1 MVSVSREKAAGLFDL
16 VAATLRR
23 FFWGKWHRILF
34 MAEKG
39 KYKTTIVAVCYRCS
53 RSRLGKRACAK
64 EILCVWQ
71 ALPPLYPLPHHCI
84 SIFFSLWS
92 RNCDSHVIWGG
103 VFRFCRKGHRR
114 VKCLREPNRISRRC
128 KSLVLSSLKRY
139 GDLAA
144 FLLEPKQ
151 TVSAVICI
159 YLISVFLS
167 TEHWFYYPDG
177 SRGRH
182 KRQVGGC
189 EPSPDCI
196 NDPPPPANVWLNKT
210 GA

>member
-1 MVSVSREKAAGLFDL
+1 MVLVSREKAAGLFDL

-23 FFWGKWHRILF
+23 FFLKMTPNPVYGR
-34 MAEKG
+34 
-39 KYKTTIVAVCYRCS
+39 
-53 RSRLGKRACAK
+53 KRKIQNNNSGCLLPVQPLKARNVRAQRR
-64 EILCVWQ
+64 LCVCGRQ
-71 ALPPLYPLPHHCI
+71 PPHHPLPHHCI

-114 VKCLREPNRISRRC
+114 VKCLGEPNRISRRC

-144 FLLEPKQ
+144 FLSEPKQ
-151 TVSAVICI
+151 TVSAVIYI

-182 KRQVGGC
+182 KRQVGGY

-196 NDPPPPANVWLNKT
+196 NDPPHPTPT
-210 GA
+210 R